1 MVKANPEARL
11 VEANEE
17 DFSEIARRG
26 NPTRLEA
33 GCPASKSICAR
44 RLPARSLALYSEKFL
59 SSH

>member
-33 GCPASKSICAR
+33 GCPASKSIVLRKTSARAKPCA
-44 RLPARSLALYSEKFL
+44 LL
-59 SSH
+59 